1 LPVFTVNNAEEAE
14 SLISL
19 ACETNLDG
27 EYIARELVH
36 EQTIP
41 NLRAFGDRL
50 ESIYNKYIVPE
61 ARKEKL

>member
-1 LPVFTVNNAEEAE
+1 ML
-14 SLISL
+14 LSL
-19 ACETNLDG
+19 ACEMDLDG

-50 ESIYNKYIVPE
+50 ESIYNQHIVPR
-61 ARKEKL
+61 ARKENQ

>member
-1 LPVFTVNNAEEAE
+1 MFTVNNAEEAE

-50 ESIYNKYIVPE
+50 ESIYNQYIVPE
-61 ARKEKL
+61 MARKEKL